1 MNIPNR
7 QTPSAPT
14 RLPRIV
20 QFFARQLT
28 SLGSPLPL
36 HCLLSASLALHCG
49 RAEINSTNC
58 RSGTLSNFPIRRN
71 GIFLCATFSRTAR
84 VVIPSA
90 CATSLTFSNRSTK
103 LSFLAIFGVPIVTE
117 QNPTNFWGSRKRS
130 PPQWSESGDQCFD
143 GRDTFETFV
152 LLFGAVFLEETGA
165 GVWSGAGKY
174 R

>member
-1 MNIPNR
+1 MEHR
-7 QTPSAPT
+7 DRDSKDTPLLPGT
-14 RLPRIV
+14 R
-20 QFFARQLT
+20 F
-28 SLGSPLPL
+28 
-36 HCLLSASLALHCG
+36 
-49 RAEINSTNC
+49 
-58 RSGTLSNFPIRRN
+58 
-71 GIFLCATFSRTAR
+71 R
-84 VVIPSA
+84 VHD
-90 CATSLTFSNRSTK
+90 
-103 LSFLAIFGVPIVTE
+103 GVPIVTE